1 MYQANEV
8 VRLLLIVFLTPMVV
22 TGIRSVTV
30 VGKRWFVG
38 SYLAMVC
45 GYIFTVAE
53 GYAAAVT
60 FNLLE
65 HIAYAVSGMLIAI
78 AMFQCS
84 RDAERGMDLP

>member
-1 MYQANEV
+1 MSQANEV
-8 VRLLLIVFLTPMVV
+8 VRLLLVVFLAPMVV

-45 GYIFTVAE
+45 GYTFTIVE
-53 GYAAAVT
+53 GYVSTAT

-65 HIAYAVSGMLIAI
+65 HAAYAASGLLLAV
-78 AMFQCS
+78 AMFLFS
-84 RDAERGMDLP
+84 RDAGRQAGRS

>member
-8 VRLLLIVFLTPMVV
+8 VRLLLIVFLAPMVV

-45 GYIFTVAE
+45 GYVFTIVE
-53 GYAAAVT
+53 GYLSAAT

-65 HIAYAVSGMLIAI
+65 HVAYAVSGLFLAM
-78 AMFQCS
+78 AMFLFA
-84 RDAERGMDLP
+84 RDAERQAHQL